1 MSYVYQQ
8 LTKKECEKI
17 AEKLN
22 MRVKN
27 IIIHYD
33 NNFDTS
39 TLELFLENDNFEV
52 IKLEFYKHILFV
64 DKVSASYQK
73 AINDVLTEIE
83 NNANSGFV
91 L

>member
-17 AEKLN
+17 AEKLD

-64 DKVSASYQK
+64 DKVSAPYQK

>member
-17 AEKLN
+17 AEKLD

-33 NNFDTS
+33 NNFDSS

-52 IKLEFYKHILFV
+52 IKLEFFNHVLFV
-64 DKVSASYQK
+64 DKVSAPYQK

-91 L
+91 F

>member
-1 MSYVYQQ
+1 MSNVYQQ

-17 AEKLN
+17 AEKLD

>member
-17 AEKLN
+17 AEKLD

-33 NNFDTS
+33 NNFDSS

-64 DKVSASYQK
+64 DKVSAPYKK

>member
-17 AEKLN
+17 AEKLDI
-22 MRVKN
+22 RVKN

-33 NNFDTS
+33 NNFDSS

-52 IKLEFYKHILFV
+52 IKLEFFNHVLFV
-64 DKVSASYQK
+64 DKVRAPYQK
-73 AINDVLTEIE
+73 AINDVLTEIQ
-83 NNANSGFV
+83 NNANSAFV

>member
-17 AEKLN
+17 AEKLD

>member
-17 AEKLN
+17 AEKLD

-91 L
+91 F

>member
-17 AEKLN
+17 AEKLD

-64 DKVSASYQK
+64 DKVSAPYQK

-83 NNANSGFV
+83 NNSNSGFV

>member
-17 AEKLN
+17 AEKLD

-64 DKVSASYQK
+64 DKVSAPYQK
-73 AINDVLTEIE
+73 SINDVLTEIE

-91 L
+91 V

>member
-1 MSYVYQQ
+1 MSNVYQQ

-17 AEKLN
+17 AEKLD

-33 NNFDTS
+33 NNFDSS

-64 DKVSASYQK
+64 DKVSAPYQK

-83 NNANSGFV
+83 NNSNSGFV